1 MRHYVFEITLTDEDL
16 KGDEMWEE
24 IEKNTNSEGILEL
37 TEALQKA
44 LLGEFAL
51 LSPYDEEV
59 AKKAVKLQRFSMSVD

>member
-24 IEKNTNSEGILEL
+24 IEKNTNSEGIQEL

-44 LLGEFAL
+44 LIGEFTL

-59 AKKAVKLQRFSMSVD
+59 AKNAVKLKTFSMSVD